1 MPLFLRDR
9 LNHEYWPWY
18 LTYLPL
24 LPLIVRTAIKLR
36 SAVFFSVANPG
47 IDMGGF
53 FGERKSDIYALL
65 PKESYPK
72 TILVRR
78 ADSAQH
84 ILLQLKEASVPFPLI
99 MKPDV
104 GERGDGV
111 KIIQSYGQLTTEL
124 MNIQRSGQDYLLQEL
139 VPRQAEFGLM
149 VSKDPDT
156 GIATLLSITGKRFLS
171 VVGDG
176 VRTVADLLAQT
187 HRGSKQVDRLLATK
201 ITLMSSIPAA
211 GEEVLVEPIGNHCR
225 GTVFYDASNLIT
237 PKLQAAIQQL
247 MDQTKGVY
255 YGRFDVRAFDDQALM
270 DGQFTILELNGVTSE
285 PAHIYDPSFSA
296 WQSWSEL
303 YRHHALLPDISAKLI
318 RQGYKPVT
326 LLQLIQRSEQ
336 HFGIKLP
343 ITKAIIRWFSG
354 KDHTGALTAATQ
366 KPETKQAGP
375 APATLGNGPVLAAA
389 MVK

>member
-72 TILVRR
+72 TILVRP

-139 VPRQAEFGLM
+139 VSWQAEFGLM

-225 GTVFYDASNLIT
+225 GTVFYDASNLIS

-318 RQGYKPVT
+318 RQGYNPVT

-366 KPETKQAGP
+366 KPKTKQAGP

>member
-65 PKESYPK
+65 PKASYPK
-72 TILVRR
+72 TILVRP
-78 ADSAQH
+78 ADSAQQ
-84 ILLQLKEASVPFPLI
+84 ILRQLKDASVPFPLI
-99 MKPDV
+99 MKPDI

-111 KIIQSYGQLTTEL
+111 RIIQSYGQLTTEL
-124 MNIQRSGQDYLLQEL
+124 MNIQRAGQDYLLQEL
-139 VPRQAEFGLM
+139 VPWQAEFGLM

-156 GIATLLSITGKRFLS
+156 GIASLLSITGKRFLS
-171 VVGDG
+171 VIGDG
-176 VRTVADLLAQT
+176 VQTVADLLSQT
-187 HRGSKQVDRLLATK
+187 HRGSKQVERLLNTK
-201 ITLMSSIPAA
+201 ITLMSSIPAV

-237 PKLQAAIQQL
+237 LKLQAAIQQL

-296 WQSWSEL
+296 WQSWAEL

-343 ITKAIIRWFSG
+343 ITKAIVKWFSG
-354 KDHTGALTAATQ
+354 NDQIGSSTA
-366 KPETKQAGP
+366 
-375 APATLGNGPVLAAA
+375 ATLGNGPTMATAL
-389 MVK
+389 VK